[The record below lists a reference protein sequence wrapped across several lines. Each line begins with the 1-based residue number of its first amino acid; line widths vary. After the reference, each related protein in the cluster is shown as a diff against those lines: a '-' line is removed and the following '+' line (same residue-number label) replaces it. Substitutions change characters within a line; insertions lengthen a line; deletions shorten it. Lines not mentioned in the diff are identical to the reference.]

1 MFTKNNHSPIKYM
14 FSKQLNLSDF
24 GFEKKTENYIKKFQ
38 KTNNNDI
45 NQNKLIK
52 FIEYT
57 FNYANICLPRYS
69 SYFSNHIYTQPVLF
83 TILAIKVYTRT
94 TYRQITDLLQLSDR
108 IKQYL
113 GIKNVPHF
121 TTLQKFFQKLP
132 SSIFKT
138 INQLILRL
146 YPVKGEIIALDGT
159 GFTNDYA
166 DKYYAII
173 RAKERKSYVKN
184 HIAID
189 IKTRLILNYATQR
202 GPRSDT
208 KFAISSIRQT
218 RKYNPH
224 YILADRAY
232 DTEPIRKCINEYVG
246 AFDQIPIKTRAKKGH
261 YRLNSLAIF
270 RPKIYGLRSKCRR
283 SI

>member
-1 MFTKNNHSPIKYM
+1 MFTKNNHYPIKYM

-57 FNYANICLPRYS
+57 FNYANICLPKYS

-113 GIKNVPHF
+113 GIKNV
-121 TTLQKFFQKLP
+121 
-132 SSIFKT
+132 SITSQHCRNFSKNYHQALFKIIIP
-138 INQLILRL
+138 IN
-146 YPVKGEIIALDGT
+146 
-159 GFTNDYA
+159 
-166 DKYYAII
+166 
-173 RAKERKSYVKN
+173 
-184 HIAID
+184 
-189 IKTRLILNYATQR
+189 IKTLSQ
-202 GPRSDT
+202 
-208 KFAISSIRQT
+208 
-218 RKYNPH
+218 
-224 YILADRAY
+224 
-232 DTEPIRKCINEYVG
+232 
-246 AFDQIPIKTRAKKGH
+246 
-261 YRLNSLAIF
+261 
-270 RPKIYGLRSKCRR
+270 
-283 SI
+283 